1 MSGKKVVTLVEELVT
16 PIAEEMG
23 YEIVEVEYLK
33 KHNGMNLTI
42 FITKEDGIK
51 IEDCEAFSR
60 AIDAPLDELNPTND
74 ESYTL
79 NVSSPGLDRPL
90 KNEKDYKR
98 NLGKEIELKFYA
110 QINGNKS
117 IEGVLDSFTTD
128 TITISANGEL
138 MTFELSKISQILPII
153 KL

>member
-16 PIAEEMG
+16 PIAESMG
-23 YEIVEVEYLK
+23 YEIVEVEYQK
-33 KHNGMNLTI
+33 KYNGMNLTI
-42 FITKEDGIK
+42 FITKEGGIK

-60 AIDAPLDELNPTND
+60 AIDEPLDILNPTND

-90 KNEKDYKR
+90 KNERDYKR

-110 QINGNKS
+110 QVNGKKS
-117 IEGVLDSFTTD
+117 IEGVLDSFTAD
-128 TITISANGEL
+128 TITINTNGEQN
-138 MTFELSKISQILPII
+138 TFELSKISQILPII

>member
-16 PIAEEMG
+16 PIAENMG
-23 YEIVEVEYLK
+23 YEIVEVEYAK
-33 KHNGMNLTI
+33 KYNGMNLTI
-42 FITKEDGIK
+42 FITKEGGIN

-60 AIDAPLDELNPTND
+60 AIDNPLEVLNPTND
-74 ESYTL
+74 ESYIL

-110 QINGNKS
+110 QINGKKS
-117 IEGVLDSFTTD
+117 VEGVLNSYTQSS
-128 TITISANGEL
+128 ITIDVDGTLNTYEL
-138 MTFELSKISQILPII
+138 NKISQILPII